1 MENRLLTHWWCRHG
15 YCFITRTRPAGGS
28 HGTARQKRNARR
40 WLYEEAYAEYG
51 KIAAQFPKEV
61 TAYSAMIDIAVV
73 NLQDRKRAEV
83 IYKNALAVL
92 TDERHREKITREY
105 GEILL
110 SQKGNPGE

>member
-1 MENRLLTHWWCRHG
+1 
-15 YCFITRTRPAGGS
+15 
-28 HGTARQKRNARR
+28 
-40 WLYEEAYAEYG
+40 
-51 KIAAQFPKEV
+51 
-61 TAYSAMIDIAVV
+61 MIDIAVV